1 MLNIFVSVHPEMD
14 FIIIIIIF
22 FFGGGGG
29 LLKYYNVQEYIT
41 AKLGFDLSYID
52 QQCYSFCHLRLF
64 TCALLGC
71 RPR

>member
-1 MLNIFVSVHPEMD
+1 MLNMFVSVRPEMD
-14 FIIIIIIF
+14 FIFIIIIIF
-22 FFGGGGG
+22 WVGG

-52 QQCYSFCHLRLF
+52 RQSYSFCHLRLF
-64 TCALLGC
+64 TCVLMGC